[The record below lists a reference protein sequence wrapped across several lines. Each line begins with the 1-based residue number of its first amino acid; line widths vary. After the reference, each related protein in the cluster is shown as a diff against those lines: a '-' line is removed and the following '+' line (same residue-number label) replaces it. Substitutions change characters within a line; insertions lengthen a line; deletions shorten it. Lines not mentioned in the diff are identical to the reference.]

1 MLSTADINDD
11 IKQTEKDLITLRKF
25 ELDNLKQLLEIIES
39 DNWSEVNFIL
49 QLKKEDAQKINRFDF
64 KSCMDEKIIFA
75 MKKLIKIGVSE
86 SIKEREEILSSLENL
101 KK

>member
-49 QLKKEDAQKINRFDF
+49 QLKKKTH
-64 KSCMDEKIIFA
+64 
-75 MKKLIKIGVSE
+75 KK
-86 SIKEREEILSSLENL
+86 
-101 KK
+101 